1 MVGQQRAQSAIQF
14 GIGIPHRGY
23 NLFVMGPSGSGKHS
37 LVQEFIHRKAIDC
50 PPPDDW
56 CYVNN
61 FERTH
66 CPVALSLPAGRG
78 MTLQRGLAQVIEELH
93 SAIPA
98 AFESDEFR
106 ARQESIE
113 EEFKHQQ
120 EELLNAIQ
128 QEADQHAIK
137 LLRTP
142 DGFAFAPTK
151 DGEILDPDTF
161 KALPDGQR
169 HQLEHIINE
178 LQTKLRAVI
187 EQMPKWAKKTRDRLR
202 ELSRETTAR
211 AVDHLIRELGH
222 HFADLPDVLEYLDH
236 VRQDITA
243 NAGLFRK
250 HDDEAHSGEAQ
261 LSSLNRYKINLLI
274 DHHHTEGAPVIFEDH
289 PNLQNLI
296 GRVEHLSQLGTLVTD
311 FTLIKP
317 GALHRANGGYLI
329 LEAQKVL
336 TQPFVWDALKRVLR
350 SGVIRIDS
358 VGQMLSL
365 ISTVSLEPEPI
376 PVSVKVVLLG
386 ERLLYYLLTE
396 LDPDFRELFKVV
408 ADFEE
413 DLDRTPANHELFA
426 SFLATM
432 IRRQQLRPFTR
443 EAVCRVIEHAS
454 RLAGDADRITT
465 HLRSIGD
472 LLTEA
477 DYWASLAGRTEVCKE
492 DVQQAID
499 EHFNRHSRLYERI
512 QQEISKNILRID
524 TEGSRTATI
533 NGLSVVLMDDL
544 HFGHPVRITAT
555 ARLGEGQVIDIER
568 EVEMG
573 GPIHSKG
580 VLILSSYLGNRYA
593 RQAPLSLSASLVF
606 EQSYGEVEGDSASL
620 AELCVLLSALAKT
633 PIKQSFAITG
643 SVNQHG
649 EVQAIGGVNEKIEG
663 FFDICRLR
671 GLTGEQ
677 AVIIPADNISHLM
690 LRADVR
696 HAVELG
702 QFAIYAVQTVDEA
715 LTLLTGVEAGSTNA
729 DGEFP
734 DDTLNARIEEEL
746 HQMAMVRHTYAD
758 MLKHPHEDDEDNAD
772 SEKQADHQ
780 NKAI

>member
-14 GIGIPHRGY
+14 GIGIQRRGY

-37 LVQEFIHRKAIDC
+37 LVEEFIHRKAIDC

-56 CYVNN
+56 CYINN
-61 FERTH
+61 FERAH
-66 CPVALSLPAGRG
+66 SPVALRLPAGRG
-78 MTLQRGLAQVIEELH
+78 IILQRGLAQVIEELH

-113 EEFKHQQ
+113 DEFKHQQ
-120 EELLNAIQ
+120 EALLNSIQ

-151 DGEILDPDTF
+151 DGEILDPDSF
-161 KALPDGQR
+161 KALPDTQR
-169 HQLEHIINE
+169 QALEHVIND
-178 LQTKLRAVI
+178 LQVKLRAVI

-202 ELSRETTAR
+202 ELSRETTSK

-222 HFADLPDVLEYLDH
+222 HFADLPNVLEYLDR

-250 HDDEAHSGEAQ
+250 HDEEAHSGETQ

-274 DHHHTEGAPVIFEDH
+274 DHHQTEGAPVVFEDH

-413 DLDRTPANHELFA
+413 DLDRSPENHELFA
-426 SFLATM
+426 GFLATM
-432 IRRQQLRPFTR
+432 VRHQQLRPFTR
-443 EAVCRVIEHAS
+443 DAVCRVIEHAS
-454 RLAGDADRITT
+454 RLAGDAERITT

-477 DYWASLAGRTEVCKE
+477 DYWASQAGRTDVTVA

-499 EHFNRHSRLYERI
+499 EHFSRHSRLYERI
-512 QQEISKNILRID
+512 QLEISNNILRID
-524 TEGSRTATI
+524 TKGSRIATI

-544 HFGHPVRITAT
+544 HFGHPTRITAT

-620 AELCVLLSALAKT
+620 AELCVLLSALAKA
-633 PIKQSFAITG
+633 PIQQSFAITG

-677 AVIIPADNISHLM
+677 AVIIPADNIKHLM

-696 HAVELG
+696 GAVEQGL
-702 QFAIYAVQTVDEA
+702 FNVYAVQTVDEA
-715 LTLLTGVEAGSTNA
+715 ISLLTGIEAGSANA
-729 DGEFP
+729 EGEFP
-734 DDTLNARIEEEL
+734 EGSLNGRVEEEL
-746 HQMAMVRHTYAD
+746 HQMALVRHTYAD
-758 MLKHPHEDDEDNAD
+758 MLKHPPDDEDDISTDENHND
-772 SEKQADHQ
+772 NE
-780 NKAI
+780 NKVS